1 MNHTNIVEALA
12 PHIQRAKKLDYL
24 DHPYILSEI
33 NSIAK
38 QGRNG
43 ESNVFG
49 DALWLVDFSL
59 WAAEHVWISFPLFS
73 QYVPNFSIQNIRRLN
88 FHQGTSYRYA
98 SWQPILN
105 KGIAPTTKP
114 PYYGQIMVA
123 TALGRSENMRISNIP
138 LSTHTDAAYA
148 LFDNTKLSKLVVLNM
163 KAFNST
169 SGADSRSSQEYKFKV
184 PEHLRSAKVQR
195 LIAPGSDVEKDV
207 TFGGVSY
214 DYELEKGNAV
224 VVDDME
230 ESVGIEDGVLSITLP
245 DSSAVLLTLN

>member
-1 MNHTNIVEALA
+1 
-12 PHIQRAKKLDYL
+12 
-24 DHPYILSEI
+24 
-33 NSIAK
+33 
-38 QGRNG
+38 
-43 ESNVFG
+43 
-49 DALWLVDFSL
+49 
-59 WAAEHVWISFPLFS
+59 
-73 QYVPNFSIQNIRRLN
+73 
-88 FHQGTSYRYA
+88 
-98 SWQPILN
+98 
-105 KGIAPTTKP
+105 
-114 PYYGQIMVA
+114 MVA